1 MIKLFLEENKHN
13 ERKFYGSYSNE
24 QEARKAIIEYSE
36 KHGYHRPFWTCYT
49 CPKSNEIHIDFGS
62 WSTFFIMVNEGKG
75 LMTDYF
81 ASKEDNAIVVLHNG
95 GAQRGHT
102 VITPEGYRHVFRH
115 FGSGAY
121 VGAATYIAKEFIVN
135 PILFRQEYEKLAKH
149 GRVPKVYINKKCK
162 LTTIYD
168 MLINQVLEADRG
180 INKHG
185 SCGVGVFETIY
196 RNKDGVDFK
205 NPVNINPAAMTVGE
219 FMRLSVLNKIDFL
232 DYLRKN
238 YVPKRFDDF
247 GLKNISVEFMNVLT
261 SNAVIMNFID
271 DFEFMIEHSKWA
283 NDDILNYYDNV
294 IFEGGQ
300 GLLLD
305 QYNMDYFPHLTPSN
319 TGMKNP
325 TTILNALDYKGEVEV
340 CYVTRSYM
348 TRHGVGRFDT
358 ECEKKNINPN
368 MIDITNVPNIFQDSL
383 RYGYLDYNELKERI
397 LKDVNNN
404 PLKSIVKISLAIT
417 HMNEYK
423 IELKDEKIFDNCYI
437 STGYTRTSVY

>member
-1 MIKLFLEENKHN
+1 MKKVKVVIGAN
-13 ERKFYGSYSNE
+13 
-24 QEARKAIIEYSE
+24 
-36 KHGYHRPFWTCYT
+36 
-49 CPKSNEIHIDFGS
+49 FGD
-62 WSTFFIMVNEGKG
+62 EGKG

-102 VITPEGYRHVFRH
+102 IVTPEGYRHIFRH

-261 SNAVIMNFID
+261 SNVVIMNFID

-283 NDDILNYYDNV
+283 NDDILNYYDNI

-300 GLLLD
+300 GLTNIIWITFHILLL
-305 QYNMDYFPHLTPSN
+305 Q
-319 TGMKNP
+319 
-325 TTILNALDYKGEVEV
+325 ILV
-340 CYVTRSYM
+340 
-348 TRHGVGRFDT
+348 
-358 ECEKKNINPN
+358 
-368 MIDITNVPNIFQDSL
+368 
-383 RYGYLDYNELKERI
+383 
-397 LKDVNNN
+397 
-404 PLKSIVKISLAIT
+404 
-417 HMNEYK
+417 
-423 IELKDEKIFDNCYI
+423 
-437 STGYTRTSVY
+437 

>member
-1 MIKLFLEENKHN
+1 MKKVKVVIGAN
-13 ERKFYGSYSNE
+13 
-24 QEARKAIIEYSE
+24 
-36 KHGYHRPFWTCYT
+36 
-49 CPKSNEIHIDFGS
+49 FGD
-62 WSTFFIMVNEGKG
+62 EGKG

-102 VITPEGYRHVFRH
+102 VVTPEGYRHVFRH
-115 FGSGAY
+115 FGSGTY
-121 VGAATYIAKEFIVN
+121 IGAATYIAKEFIVN

-149 GRVPKVYINKKCK
+149 GCVPKVYINKKCK

-283 NDDILNYYDNV
+283 NDDILNYYDNSFIGYSYSKSLSLPGERIGYVVVNSKIKDFKEMVASLNIANRILGFVNAPSLFQRV
-294 IFEGGQ
+294 IKES
-300 GLLLD
+300 LNLEVD
-305 QYNMDYFPHLTPSN
+305 SN
-319 TGMKNP
+319 
-325 TTILNALDYKGEVEV
+325 IY
-340 CYVTRSYM
+340 
-348 TRHGVGRFDT
+348 
-358 ECEKKNINPN
+358 KKNRDLLYNHLIQIGFECMKPEGTFYLFPKSP
-368 MIDITNVPNIFQDSL
+368 IDNDVKFCEDAKKFNILAVPGSTFGCP
-383 RYGYLDYNELKERI
+383 GYFRLSYC
-397 LKDVNNN
+397 
-404 PLKSIVKISLAIT
+404 ISY
-417 HMNEYK
+417 EK
-423 IELKDEKIFDNCYI
+423 IEKSLKAFDNLMNLYK
-437 STGYTRTSVY
+437 S

>member
-1 MIKLFLEENKHN
+1 MKDVKIVIGAN
-13 ERKFYGSYSNE
+13 
-24 QEARKAIIEYSE
+24 
-36 KHGYHRPFWTCYT
+36 
-49 CPKSNEIHIDFGS
+49 FGD
-62 WSTFFIMVNEGKG
+62 EGKG

-81 ASKEDNAIVVLHNG
+81 ASKYNKSIVVLHNG

-102 VITPEGYRHVFRH
+102 VTTPEGYRHVFRH
-115 FGSGAY
+115 FGSGTYA
-121 VGAATYIAKEFIVN
+121 GAATYIAKEFIVN
-135 PILFRQEYEKLAKH
+135 PIIFRQEYEKLAKH
-149 GRVPKVYINKKCK
+149 GHVPEVYINEKCK

-180 INKHG
+180 ANKHG

-219 FMRLSVLNKIDFL
+219 FMRLSVLSKIDFL

-261 SNAVIMNFID
+261 SNTVIMNFID
-271 DFEFMIEHSKWA
+271 DFEFMIEHSKWG
-283 NDDILNYYDNV
+283 NDGILNYYDNV

-325 TTILNALDYKGEVEV
+325 ANILNHIGYNGEAEV
-340 CYVTRSYM
+340 CYVTRTYM
-348 TRHGVGRFDT
+348 TRHGVGKFDT
-358 ECEKKNINPN
+358 ECSKNDINSS
-368 MIDITNVPNIFQDSL
+368 MVDITNVPNPFQDTL
-383 RYGYLDYNELKERI
+383 RYGKLNKDELEKRI
-397 LKDVNNN
+397 IKDIRNN
-404 PLKSIVKISLAIT
+404 PVKCNTTIKIAYT
-417 HMNEYK
+417 HINEYPVSTDTLNFSYYLSDNLTRNTVTK
-423 IELKDEKIFDNCYI
+423 IEKN
-437 STGYTRTSVY
+437 

>member
-1 MIKLFLEENKHN
+1 MKKVKVVIGAN
-13 ERKFYGSYSNE
+13 
-24 QEARKAIIEYSE
+24 
-36 KHGYHRPFWTCYT
+36 
-49 CPKSNEIHIDFGS
+49 FGD
-62 WSTFFIMVNEGKG
+62 EGKG

-81 ASKEDNAIVVLHNG
+81 ASKEDNTIVVLHNG

-115 FGSGAY
+115 FGSDAY

-149 GRVPKVYINKKCK
+149 GHVPKVYINKKCK

-205 NPVNINPAAMTVGE
+205 NPVNINPATMTVGE

-271 DFEFMIEHSKWA
+271 DFEFMIEHSNWG

-325 TTILNALDYKGEVEV
+325 ATILNALDYKDEVEV

-383 RYGYLDYNELKERI
+383 RYGYLNYKELKERI

-404 PLKSIVKISLAIT
+404 PLKGVVKINLAIT
-417 HMNEYK
+417 HMNEYE
-423 IELKDEKIFDNCYI
+423 IELKDEKFFDNCYI

>member
-1 MIKLFLEENKHN
+1 MIDKILNPNTKVGDIFPNDVTQAKNIYRDLCKKYHPDTFADDRANDIISALTKLYNN
-13 ERKFYGSYSNE
+13 
-24 QEARKAIIEYSE
+24 AIKAIEAGTWE
-36 KHGYHRPFWTCYT
+36 
-49 CPKSNEIHIDFGS
+49 KSN
-62 WSTFFIMVNEGKG
+62 FI
-75 LMTDYF
+75 
-81 ASKEDNAIVVLHNG
+81 AI
-95 GAQRGHT
+95 
-102 VITPEGYRHVFRH
+102 
-115 FGSGAY
+115 
-121 VGAATYIAKEFIVN
+121 K
-135 PILFRQEYEKLAKH
+135 
-149 GRVPKVYINKKCK
+149 
-162 LTTIYD
+162 TT
-168 MLINQVLEADRG
+168 N
-180 INKHG
+180 
-185 SCGVGVFETIY
+185 
-196 RNKDGVDFK
+196 GVDFK

-261 SNAVIMNFID
+261 SNTVIMNFID
-271 DFEFMIEHSKWA
+271 DFKFMIEHSKWA

-305 QYNMDYFPHLTPSN
+305 QYNMDYFPNLTPSN

-325 TTILNALDYKGEVEV
+325 ATILNALDYKGEVEV

-383 RYGYLDYNELKERI
+383 RYGYLDYKELKERI

-404 PLKSIVKISLAIT
+404 PLKSVVKISLAIT
-417 HMNEYK
+417 HMNEYE

-437 STGYTRTSVY
+437 STGYTRASIY